1 MGNMAS
7 IIGGVVAIILG
18 LMGLIGW
25 WDALVII
32 LKGAIPIFLL
42 LGGTIALLAGI
53 SEMKASSK
61 SKKE

>member
-18 LMGLIGW
+18 LIGLVGW
-25 WDALVII
+25 HDALVTV
-32 LKGAIPIFLL
+32 LKGTIPIFLL
-42 LGGTIALLAGI
+42 LGGTIALLAGMN
-53 SEMKASSK
+53 EMKASSK

>member
-18 LMGLIGW
+18 LIGLIRW
-25 WDALVII
+25 HDALVTI
-32 LKGAIPIFLL
+32 LEGTIPIFLL
-42 LGGTIALLAGI
+42 LGGTIAILAGM
-53 SEMKASSK
+53 SGMKASSK